1 LDEFKTLHHKVQEV
15 EERNQDLSHLNIDLL
30 RRNFHLE
37 TLLQKLGVDMKII
50 EGVES
55 LEEQLNPGDDISI
68 SQQADSSSNPT
79 ICLQSFHA
87 KSEDAASRQ
96 QSAVLQKSS
105 SLPTAVLQNLS
116 SLSTT
121 SLQMSPSKS
130 AVLQKSASLPT
141 DDQDKAFKAVA
152 GMLSANNYKNQQSFS
167 QSAAGYKLCN
177 HCHQVI
183 IHNFFAL

>member
-1 LDEFKTLHHKVQEV
+1 
-15 EERNQDLSHLNIDLL
+15 
-30 RRNFHLE
+30 
-37 TLLQKLGVDMKII
+37 MKII
-50 EGVES
+50 EGVER

-141 DDQDKAFKAVA
+141 SILQKSSSMPHASLQMSLSKPAVLQKSASLPTDDQNKAFRAVA
-152 GMLSANNYKNQQSFS
+152 DMLSANNYKIQQSFS

-183 IHNFFAL
+183 HNFFHNFFAL